1 MAPDTMECPEC
12 HSNNPPTAI
21 RCQRCDTP
29 FDLQGATL
37 VAGAPL
43 GGTPAPPKAPPPNA
57 PPPSAPPDA
66 DATIA
71 LTPSG
76 ATPTT
81 DPAKGWSIP
90 ASTPVRAT
98 AQVLAASL
106 TTGTMLGR
114 YEIIQLLG
122 QGGMGAV
129 YKAKDIELDRLVA
142 LKVIRP
148 ELAIHPDILQRFKQE
163 LILARK
169 VTHKNVIRIFDLGE
183 AEGIKFITMDFIDGQ
198 DLKGLVTEK
207 GRLTPQEIVPIMEQV
222 CLALEAAHAEGVVH
236 RDLKPQ
242 NIMID
247 KQGRVAVMDFGIARS
262 MEGGSTQTGALMG
275 TPEYMSPEQ
284 VMGEHVDQRSDLFT
298 LGVIFYELL
307 LGSMPYKADT
317 VQAAMFKRT
326 REKPKAPIE
335 VDPSV
340 PKALSDI
347 TAKCLEMD
355 PANRYQTAAEIRED
369 LEAFRGGTPRAVRTV
384 EIRVPVSRPA
394 WHLWVTVGAAVVIV
408 IVAGFLLKDQL
419 FSGGSNKVGQPPAMS
434 LAILPFHNA
443 SNDTSIDWLGS
454 SMAEMLGTDVGQS
467 SRVRTISSERVGQI
481 LRDLKISPEVALDLP
496 TVQRLAEFSS
506 ADTVIWGQYAKF
518 GNQIRIDATVQDLK
532 HKTATS
538 VKAQANGENDI
549 LPTIDKLAAEIRDN
563 LAVSHSIAKELASK
577 AFKPSSTSI
586 EALRDY
592 NNGLQLERQGNNLD
606 AAKNFESATHADPQ
620 FALAFS
626 ELAESRS
633 NLGQDS
639 EADSASRKA
648 VELSANLPEEEK
660 LLIVASHERILK
672 DYPKAIAAYENLV
685 KSSPDNADLL
695 FTLGSLYETTGAYD
709 KAADAYSNVLK
720 LDPKRPDGLLAMGR
734 VKIQSGDSQS
744 ALDYL
749 NRAQAAAV
757 QLGDDEVKADILQAT
772 GVAYSVLNKLDD
784 ALKSFQASLEIKQRL
799 GLKKGIADSLESIA
813 QCEAAQ
819 GKPDAALKDYNQSLQ
834 IRRDIGDKAGEG
846 DVLTDLAQ
854 FNDDHGKFD
863 DGLKLL
869 KQALQVEIAVGN
881 TSNQGLVLNNIG
893 NTYLLKGDYEDAR
906 TYFERALQV
915 RQDLKMPND
924 IADTLHN
931 LGEVSTKM
939 GNYEQATTQ
948 YMKVLDLRR
957 SVGDKR
963 GAALESASIG
973 ELFDYIGRYGAALSS
988 EEDAVKAM
996 RELHDQTASMADVL
1010 RSYGQAL
1017 AEAGRYADAKK
1028 ALDEAT
1034 ALARQLNNQ
1043 PELVELAGLQ
1053 GDNAFYSG
1061 DYKTAEGYYQQAAQG
1076 APATGNTQLVLLSK
1090 FNVAK
1095 LAVAEGHSQ
1104 QAVTSLKSLSEQADS
1119 EGLEYLSV
1127 ECSVYLAQAL
1137 TDMKNYKGAQQ
1148 ETERAL
1154 ARSEKLG
1161 LRSLLAQSHYLLAR
1175 NLEATGN
1182 KAEAEDHYKQAR
1194 QILDDIQKES
1204 KLDTLTTRSD
1214 LKPIFAHAA

>member
-1 MAPDTMECPEC
+1 MECPEC
-12 HSNNPPTAI
+12 HSNNPPTAV
-21 RCQRCDTP
+21 RCGKCDTP
-29 FDLQGATL
+29 FDLGGVTL
-37 VAGAPL
+37 VA
-43 GGTPAPPKAPPPNA
+43 TPPP
-57 PPPSAPPDA
+57 PTPPGSTSRPPSTPSPATTPNPADALDPDA
-66 DATIA
+66 TLAAGI
-71 LTPSG
+71 
-76 ATPTT
+76 TT
-81 DPAKGWSIP
+81 DPAKGWSVP
-90 ASTPVRAT
+90 ASTPVRAG

-106 TTGTMLGR
+106 TTGTTLGR

-207 GRLTPQEIVPIMEQV
+207 VRLTPQEIVPIMEQV

-247 KQGRVAVMDFGIARS
+247 KQDRVAVMDFGIARS

-326 REKPKAPIE
+326 REKAKPPIE
-335 VDPSV
+335 VDPTV
-340 PKALSDI
+340 PQALSDI

-384 EIRVPVSRPA
+384 EIHVPVARPA
-394 WHLWVTVGAAVVIV
+394 WHLWAAMGAGVIV
-408 IVAGFLLKDQL
+408 LILSGIVLRDKF
-419 FSGGSNKVGQPPAMS
+419 FSGGGTPAPGQPPAMS

-443 SNDTSIDWLGS
+443 SEDKSIDWLGS

-496 TVQRLAEFSS
+496 TVQRLAEFSN

-518 GNQIRIDATVQDLK
+518 GDQIRIDATVQDLK
-532 HKTATS
+532 HNHATA
-538 VKAQANGENDI
+538 VKVQANGEKDI
-549 LPTIDKLAAEIRDN
+549 LPAVDKLAAEIRDN

-577 AFKPSSTSI
+577 SFKPSSTSLD
-586 EALRDY
+586 ALRDY
-592 NNGLQLERQGNNLD
+592 NEGLLLQRRGNNLD
-606 AAKNFESATHADPQ
+606 ATKSFESAIQADPQ
-620 FALAFS
+620 FALAYS

-633 NLGQDS
+633 YLGQDS
-639 EADSASRKA
+639 EADQASRKA
-648 VELSANLPEEEK
+648 VELSDKLPEQEK
-660 LLIVASHERILK
+660 LLIVASHQRILK
-672 DYPKAIAAYENLV
+672 DYPKAIAAYETLV
-685 KSSPDNADLL
+685 KGSPDNADLL
-695 FTLGSLYETTGAYD
+695 FVLGGLYETTGAYD
-709 KAADAYSNVLK
+709 KASDAYSNVLK
-720 LDPKRPDGLLAMGR
+720 LDPKRPDALLAMGR
-734 VKIQSGDSQS
+734 VKIQSGDPQGS
-744 ALDYL
+744 LDFL

-757 QLGDDEVKADILQAT
+757 QLGDEEAKADILQAT

-784 ALKSFQASLEIKQRL
+784 ALKGFQASLEIKQHL

-813 QCEAAQ
+813 QCEAAM
-819 GKPDAALKDYNQSLQ
+819 GKPDQALKDYNQSLK
-834 IRRDIGDKAGEG
+834 IRREIGDRSGEG

-863 DGLKLL
+863 DALTLL
-869 KQALQVEIAVGN
+869 KQALQAEIDVGN
-881 TSNQGLVLNNIG
+881 ASNQGLVLNNIG
-893 NTYLLKGDYEDAR
+893 NTYLLKGNFEDAR

-924 IADTLHN
+924 IADTMHN
-931 LGEVSTKM
+931 IGEVSVAM
-939 GNYEQATTQ
+939 GNYDQALTQ

-957 SVGDKR
+957 GAGDKR
-963 GAALESASIG
+963 GAALESSSVG
-973 ELFDYIGRYGAALSS
+973 ELFDYQGRYGAAVSS
-988 EEDAVKAM
+988 EEEAVKAM
-996 RELHDQTASMADVL
+996 RDLHDQSASMVDVL
-1010 RSYGQAL
+1010 KTYGAAL

-1028 ALDEAT
+1028 ALDEAMT
-1034 ALARQLNNQ
+1034 LARQVNNQ
-1043 PELVELAGLQ
+1043 AQVVQIEGLQ
-1053 GDNAFYSG
+1053 GDNALYSG
-1061 DYKTAEGYYQQAAQG
+1061 DAKAAEGFYQQAAQG
-1076 APATGNTQLVLLSK
+1076 APATTNRQIVLLSK
-1090 FNVAK
+1090 FNLAK
-1095 LAVAEGHSQ
+1095 LAVMQGRYPA
-1104 QAVTSLKSLSEQADS
+1104 AAASLKSLSEEADT
-1119 EGLEYLSV
+1119 EGLKYLSV
-1127 ECSVYLAQAL
+1127 ECSVYLAEAL
-1137 TDMKNYKGAQQ
+1137 TDMKNYKAAQQ

-1161 LRSLLAQSHYLLAR
+1161 LRSLLAQSHFLLAR

-1182 KAEAEDHYKQAR
+1182 KAEAADHYRQAKQ
-1194 QILDDIQKES
+1194 IVDDMKKENGTD
-1204 KLDTLTTRSD
+1204 KLDTRSD
-1214 LKPIFAHAA
+1214 LKSIFDHAA

>member
-1 MAPDTMECPEC
+1 MECPEC
-12 HSNNPPTAI
+12 HSNNPPTAV
-21 RCQRCDTP
+21 RCGKCDTP

-37 VAGAPL
+37 VATPPPTPPAARPSTSRPPTSPSSTPASTPGAPDI
-43 GGTPAPPKAPPPNA
+43 
-57 PPPSAPPDA
+57 SDPDA
-66 DATIA
+66 TMAA
-71 LTPSG
+71 G
-76 ATPTT
+76 VTT

-90 ASTPVRAT
+90 AQTPIRAA
-98 AQVLAASL
+98 AQVLASSL
-106 TTGTMLGR
+106 TAGTVLGR

-129 YKAKDIELDRLVA
+129 YKARDTELERLVA

-307 LGSMPYKADT
+307 VGSMPYKADT

-326 REKPKAPIE
+326 RERPKSPIE
-335 VDPSV
+335 VDATV
-340 PKALSDI
+340 PKPLSDI

-384 EIRVPVSRPA
+384 EIHVPVARPA
-394 WHLWVTVGAAVVIV
+394 WHLWSAIGAGVVVLIL
-408 IVAGFLLKDQL
+408 AGLLVRDKFLS
-419 FSGGSNKVGQPPAMS
+419 SGGNPTPGQAPAIS

-443 SNDTSIDWLGS
+443 SEDKSIDWLGS

-467 SRVRTISSERVGQI
+467 SRVRTISSERISQI

-496 TVQRLAEFSS
+496 TVQRLAEFSN

-518 GNQIRIDATVQDLK
+518 GDQIRIDATVQDLK
-532 HKTATS
+532 HNHATS
-538 VKAQANGENDI
+538 VKVQANGEKDV
-549 LPTIDKLAAEIRDN
+549 LPAVDKLAAEIRDN

-577 AFKPSSTSI
+577 SFKPSSNSLD
-586 EALRDY
+586 ALRSY
-592 NNGLQLERQGNNLD
+592 NQGLQLERQGNNLE
-606 AAKNFESATHADPQ
+606 AAKSFEAATQTDPQ

-626 ELAESRS
+626 ELAESRA
-633 NLGQDS
+633 NLGQES
-639 EADSASRKA
+639 EADQASRRA
-648 VELSANLPEEEK
+648 VELSANLPEQEK
-660 LLIVASHERILK
+660 LLIVASHQRILK
-672 DYPKAIAAYENLV
+672 DYPKAIAAYQDLV

-695 FTLGSLYETTGAYD
+695 FTLGGLYETTGAYD
-709 KAADAYSNVLK
+709 KAGEAYSNVLK

-734 VKIQSGDSQS
+734 VKIQSGDPQAS
-744 ALDYL
+744 L
-749 NRAQAAAV
+749 NFLNQAQTMAV

-813 QCEAAQ
+813 QCEAAL

-834 IRRDIGDKAGEG
+834 IRRDTGDKAGEG
-846 DVLTDLAQ
+846 DVLNDLAQ
-854 FNDDHGKFD
+854 FYDDHGKFD
-863 DGLKLL
+863 DALKLF
-869 KQALQVEIAVGN
+869 KQALQVQVDMGN
-881 TSNQGLVLNNIG
+881 ASNQGLVLNNIG
-893 NTYLLKGDYEDAR
+893 NTYLLKGDFEDAR
-906 TYFERALQV
+906 TYFQQALQL

-924 IADTLHN
+924 IADTMHN
-931 LGEVSTKM
+931 LGEVSVAM
-939 GNYEQATTQ
+939 GNYEQALDQ

-957 SVGDKR
+957 GSGDKR
-963 GAALESASIG
+963 GAALEASSIG
-973 ELFDYIGRYGAALSS
+973 ELFDYQGRYGAALSS
-988 EEDAVKAM
+988 EEDALKTM
-996 RELHDQTASMADVL
+996 RDLHDQTASMVDVL
-1010 RSYGQAL
+1010 KTYGAAL

-1028 ALDEAT
+1028 ALDEAMT
-1034 ALARQLNNQ
+1034 LAHNLNNQ
-1043 PELVELAGLQ
+1043 AEVVQIEGFQ
-1053 GDNAFYSG
+1053 GDNALYSG
-1061 DYKTAEGYYQQAAQG
+1061 DTKAAETFYQQAAQG
-1076 APATGNTQLVLLSK
+1076 APATANHQLVLLSK
-1090 FNVAK
+1090 INLAK
-1095 LAVAEGHSQ
+1095 LAVMQGRYQIA
-1104 QAVTSLKSLSEQADS
+1104 ATALKPLSEEADT
-1119 EGLEYLSV
+1119 EGLRYLSV
-1127 ECSVYLAQAL
+1127 ECSVYLAKAL
-1137 TDMKNYKGAQQ
+1137 TEMKNYKAAQQ

-1161 LRSLLAQSHYLLAR
+1161 LRSLLAQSHFLLAR
-1175 NLEATGN
+1175 DLEAGPN
-1182 KAEAEDHYKQAR
+1182 KAEATGHYQQAKQ
-1194 QILDDIQKES
+1194 IVNDMKKES
-1204 KLDTLTTRSD
+1204 GTGNLATRSD
-1214 LKPIFAHAA
+1214 LKPIFDHAA